1 MYKSKRMNGEM
12 SKEKE
17 STTKKLGRLLGKKV
31 VDAGNIIDK
40 EIRKAGKIAKDE
52 FKEFDITNITVTPP
66 EKPKG
71 ESIVHFTRRARPT
84 KTYTQA
90 NRTVQFFSRNP
101 NKKEMNPG
109 IDGLVSFSILI
120 VPFAV
125 FIGALI
131 IFEIL
136 DELLAIFLLFLYAIL
151 IAIPGAYLGLDAIF
165 AGARSVIKGGTT
177 TLIAMFR
184 GFGEFISLMLQGIA
198 ELCILLVNGLF
209 GFAKGAFDTFSDY
222 VVFIGV
228 YTFFAVGIYFFLQV
242 ININQITSSFII
254 LGFLVLLPALL
265 PASIAHRY
273 WLLWRLN
280 RQSAS

>member
-1 MYKSKRMNGEM
+1 M

-17 STTKKLGRLLGKKV
+17 STTKKLGRFLGKKV
-31 VDAGNIIDK
+31 VDAGHIIDR
-40 EIRKAGKIAKDE
+40 EIRKAGKTARDE
-52 FKEFDITNITVTPP
+52 FKEFDITNVTVEPP
-66 EKPKG
+66 KKPKG

-101 NKKEMNPG
+101 EKKEMNPG

-125 FIGALI
+125 LIGALI
-131 IFEIL
+131 IMGLL
-136 DELLAIFLLFLYAIL
+136 DEPLAIILLILYAIL

-165 AGARSVIKGGTT
+165 DGARAVIKGGTT
-177 TLIAMFR
+177 TLIAIFR
-184 GFGEFISLMLQGIA
+184 GFIEFISLMIQGIA
-198 ELCILLVNGLF
+198 ELCLLLLNGLF
-209 GFAKGAFDTFSDY
+209 GFAKGAFDTLADY

-228 YTFFAVGIYFFLQV
+228 YTLFAVGIYFLLQV
-242 ININQITSSFII
+242 IEINQITNSFII

-280 RQSAS
+280 RQTAS